1 MHPNNQTNLT
11 DTPDII
17 LNDWLRD
24 RADELET
31 LVAPFRATRCRGH
44 HPLRLLLD
52 DPETRPAVAEQIMQL
67 SQLLNWLHPLY
78 LDCHATAERWRQ
90 QYYAASPAQRP
101 ALQAIHDPEDAARLL
116 DALQLLNNEVVADLL
131 LFKRWVPEAFASA
144 SLNNRI

>member
-17 LNDWLRD
+17 LNDWLQN

-52 DPETRPAVAEQIMQL
+52 DPETRPAVAEQIRQL
-67 SQLLNWLHPLY
+67 SQFLNWLHPLY
-78 LDCHATAERWRQ
+78 VDCHATAERWSQ
-90 QYYAASPAQRP
+90 QYCAASPEQRP
-101 ALQAIHDPEDAARLL
+101 ALLAIHDPGVAARLL

-131 LFKRWVPEAFASA
+131 LFKKWVPESFTTTVA
-144 SLNNRI
+144 NHRM